1 MERKGER
8 SSRMLF
14 WMGWAMFEYEDAT
27 IIPRSPK
34 YVGEEFSIRTP
45 GLAMKMLSK
54 NMPHFSM
61 LPYQS

>member
-1 MERKGER
+1 
-8 SSRMLF
+8 
-14 WMGWAMFEYEDAT
+14 MFEYEDAT

-34 YVGEEFSIRTP
+34 YMGEEFSIRTP

-54 NMPHFSM
+54 NTPHFLI